1 MASNFSK
8 SMGLARPFVSANFLT
23 KRLTA
28 SMLEVADASMQTAED
43 MKTLKTQDF
52 KLDLSL
58 KHIRP
63 LNYKFN
69 NTFFSGWKHAFLD
82 ILMNG
87 MLG

>member
-1 MASNFSK
+1 
-8 SMGLARPFVSANFLT
+8 
-23 KRLTA
+23 
-28 SMLEVADASMQTAED
+28 MQTAED